1 MNISRI
7 HPFLS
12 DWRRYLG
19 QRLTGWLAPLA
30 LKLLAQPGAA
40 QTAHPLNLR
49 RRYRVEVG
57 HPDRIVLMLVG
68 TGGTGSWTAHILAQ
82 LAHWGRSQS
91 LDIRLYFVDPDVVEA
106 KNLVRQ
112 NFCQAEVGYPKALTL
127 AWRYSAAFGLQ
138 ITPVIDRFS
147 ARLLA
152 DCQPAASPQGSLTV
166 VIGAVDNV
174 QARRDIAA
182 ALTAVIQKNRPRRR
196 YWWLDAGNERL
207 HGQVLAGNSLAS
219 EPELSPLGFCT
230 GLPLPHL
237 QEPSLLQDRP
247 QSAADLSCAELT
259 ALGEQSALINRTMA
273 NWLGLYLHRLLQSRD
288 LDLMATYANLRTGAV
303 KSVAIQH
310 GRLVKPTPMARRRP
324 VDPTPIMDICPFC
337 GEGQLVEGQDYDR
350 GILVAVRFCTVC
362 DWRETVCPDCGGELV
377 AELINTEAG
386 EVDGLV
392 CTECDWHQPLP
403 DQIPF

>member
-1 MNISRI
+1 MNWSTCGI
-7 HPFLS
+7 HFT
-12 DWRRYLG
+12 DWGRYLL
-19 QRLTGWLAPLA
+19 QYLAGWLAPLA

-40 QTAHPLNLR
+40 GVARKLNLQKS
-49 RRYRVEVG
+49 YRVEIG
-57 HPDRIVLMLVG
+57 HPDRVVLILVG

-82 LAHWGRSQS
+82 LAHWGRTQG
-91 LDIRLYFVDPDVVEA
+91 LDIRLYFVDPDKVEA

-152 DCQPAASPQGSLTV
+152 DCRPGHSPQGALTV

-182 ALTAVIQKNRPRRR
+182 ALTAVLQKNEPRHR

-207 HGQVLAGNSLAS
+207 HGQVVAGCNLAP

-237 QEPSLLQDRP
+237 QEPGLLRERP
-247 QSAADLSCAELT
+247 RPAANLSCAELA
-259 ALGEQSALINRTMA
+259 ALGEQSAVINRAMA
-273 NWLGLYLHRLLQSRD
+273 NWLGLYLYRLLQSRD
-288 LDLMATYANLRTGAV
+288 LDLMATYVNLRTGV
-303 KSVAIQH
+303 VRSTPIRS
-310 GRLVKPTPMARRRP
+310 GRLVKPAPADQPRP
-324 VDPTPIMDICPFC
+324 LNPTPILDACPFC
-337 GEGQLVEGQDYDR
+337 GEGQIVEGQDNAR
-350 GILVAVRFCTVC
+350 GVQVAVRFCTAC
-362 DWRETVCPDCGGELV
+362 QWREEVCPDCSGELV
-377 AELINTEAG
+377 ADLIMTEAG
-386 EVDGLV
+386 EVDGLA
-392 CTECDWHQPLP
+392 CTECDWQQPLP
-403 DQIPF
+403 GQIPF